1 MPSKRTTYFILAI
14 FAGLVIGLAFG
25 WFVKP
30 AAVRRVDPQHLRQ
43 DYQTDYVLMV
53 AETYA
58 SEGNAANAV
67 ERLHF
72 LGNEQVNVYVRQAIL
87 IGGQAGYSQ
96 QDIETM
102 NNLSLALQSWIPQS
116 DGGTP

>member
-1 MPSKRTTYFILAI
+1 MPTKRTTYFLLAI

-30 AAVRRVDPQHLRQ
+30 AAVRRVAPQHLRQ

-58 SEGNAANAV
+58 SEGNAASAV

-72 LGNEQVNVYVRQAIL
+72 LGDEPVNVYVRQAML
-87 IGGQAGYSQ
+87 TAGQTGYSQ
-96 QDIETM
+96 QDVETM
-102 NNLSLALQSWIPQS
+102 NALSMALQSWIPQP
-116 DGGTP
+116 DEDIP